1 MTPALRHNDA
11 DKKLLLLAIWKL
23 LWWENFRSTKST
35 QMTAEPSTQ
44 AVKRTVSQVAHSPD
58 RLYSPT
64 PETALMTQPRKSLA
78 AMASS

>member
-44 AVKRTVSQVAHSPD
+44 AVKQSVKSHTLQTGCTHQR
-58 RLYSPT
+58 
-64 PETALMTQPRKSLA
+64 PRQRS
-78 AMASS
+78 